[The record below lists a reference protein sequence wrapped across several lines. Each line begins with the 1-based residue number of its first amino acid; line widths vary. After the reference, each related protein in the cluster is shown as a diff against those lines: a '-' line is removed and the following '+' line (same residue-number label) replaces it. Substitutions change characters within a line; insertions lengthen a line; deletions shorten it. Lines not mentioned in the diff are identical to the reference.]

1 MNYFREGFYKL
12 YSTAQESTT
21 WDIDH
26 HTQWQSKISEEEK
39 DSSSHMVTDEE
50 ISTALWSLKAF
61 KAPGS
66 DGLHARFFQR
76 FWVIVGDSVR
86 KEVKNIFRERKIP
99 DYFNSTSIVLIPKV
113 QGPKS
118 IGSYCPINLCNSVY
132 KIISKVLVERIRPF
146 LDKIISP
153 CQATFVSRRRGVDN
167 AIIVKRSSIQSVKQE
182 EKWDIWLLRLT

>member
-1 MNYFREGFYKL
+1 
-12 YSTAQESTT
+12 
-21 WDIDH
+21 
-26 HTQWQSKISEEEK
+26 
-39 DSSSHMVTDEE
+39 MVTNEE

-76 FWVIVGDSVR
+76 FWVIVGDSIR

-99 DYFNSTSIVLIPKV
+99 DYLNSTSIVLIPKV

-118 IGSYCPINLCNSVY
+118 IGGYRPISLCNSVY

-153 CQATFVSRRRGVDN
+153 CQATFVSERKGVDI
-167 AIIVKRSSIQSVKQE
+167 AIIVKRSSIQSIKQE